1 MQTPLSLL
9 RKVMARRPK
18 PIPATMKL
26 AQVAE
31 HVMPRLTRVTKLSF
45 VYAKSVSNFDL
56 EGPYDV
62 KASLMFPQLLSIVG
76 NRLRAL
82 HIQSPFV
89 LYLPSRLEYL
99 ETFSLDV

>member
-1 MQTPLSLL
+1 
-9 RKVMARRPK
+9 MARRPK